1 MIASV
6 LLLELEN
13 RARRRI
19 WKGPG
24 WTLFLA
30 DQRRFEAVDR

>member
-1 MIASV
+1 MSGVTA
-6 LLLELEN
+6 LEPSN

-24 WTLFLA
+24 WTLFPA
-30 DQRRFEAVDR
+30 DQRRHEAGQP